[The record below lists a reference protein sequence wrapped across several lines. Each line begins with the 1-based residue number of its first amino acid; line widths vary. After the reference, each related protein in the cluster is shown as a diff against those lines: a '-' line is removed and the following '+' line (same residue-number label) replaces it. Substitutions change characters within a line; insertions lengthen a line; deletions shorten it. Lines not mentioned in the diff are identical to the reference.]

1 MSIFFDTNV
10 LIYCTD
16 KKDLK
21 KQAQA
26 RSLLEKHSMLGQAII
41 STQVLIELY
50 NVLINKQKIPEN
62 LAAQV
67 LDHYA
72 LWPVVESDV
81 ALVKNAVARTLG
93 QPLSIWDAMV
103 VEAAHRAGAQT
114 LFSEDMGH
122 GVRYGTVTVINPFA

>member
-1 MSIFFDTNV
+1 MSVFFDTNV
-10 LIYCTD
+10 LVYCTD

-26 RSLLEKHSMLGQAII
+26 RSLVEQHSMLGQAVI

-50 NVLINKQKIPEN
+50 NVLINKQKIPN
-62 LAAQV
+62 NMAAQ
-67 LDHYA
+67 LIDHYA

-81 ALVKNAVARTLG
+81 VLVKNAVARTLG
-93 QPLSIWDAMV
+93 QTLSIWDAMV
-103 VEAAHRAGAQT
+103 VEAANRAGAAT

-122 GVRYGTVTVINPFA
+122 GARYGTVTVINPFA